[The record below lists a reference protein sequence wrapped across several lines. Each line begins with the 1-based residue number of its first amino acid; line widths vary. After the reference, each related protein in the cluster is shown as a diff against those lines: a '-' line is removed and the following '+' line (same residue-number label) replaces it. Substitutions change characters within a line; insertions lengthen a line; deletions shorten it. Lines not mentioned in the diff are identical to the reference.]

1 MAKPFEELVP
11 VNYYIRLPGF
21 ADGIHSRRLRFD
33 PWRGRLLIQTPT
45 GVVSLYEWDEVT
57 LTVLDLAVPHFL
69 RINSPN
75 DGWSSV
81 AIADFIHL
89 LNLDYQSY

>member
-33 PWRGRLLIQTPT
+33 PWRGRLLVQTPY
-45 GVVSLYEWDEVT
+45 GVVGFDQQDDIELA
-57 LTVLDLAVPHFL
+57 VLDLAIPLFL
-69 RINSPN
+69 RLKDPRE
-75 DGWSSV
+75 GWSTV
-81 AIADFIHL
+81 AIGDFLDL
-89 LNLDYQSY
+89 LHLDYQSY

>member
-33 PWRGRLLIQTPT
+33 PWRGRLIVQTPH
-45 GVVSLYEWDEVT
+45 GVVTFDQHSDIMLA
-57 LTVLDLAVPHFL
+57 VLDLSTPLFL
-69 RINSPN
+69 RLKDPGE
-75 DGWSSV
+75 GWSSV
-81 AIADFIHL
+81 AIADFINL
-89 LNLDYQSY
+89 LLLDHQSY